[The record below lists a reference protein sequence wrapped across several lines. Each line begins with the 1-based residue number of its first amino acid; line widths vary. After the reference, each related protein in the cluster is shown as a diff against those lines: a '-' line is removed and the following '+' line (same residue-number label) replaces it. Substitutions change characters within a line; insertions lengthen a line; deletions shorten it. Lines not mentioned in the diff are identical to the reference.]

1 MEKNYIMTKFTSF
14 DRKNLN
20 ALRAEMEAVLAK
32 YGVESNLE
40 FSVGGM
46 KFSSSD
52 VEIKVSA
59 KVKGAKTFNDVVLES
74 RVKALGLV
82 MEKNGAKLVR
92 YDSKKFKFPFIYEK
106 NGKLFKTSE
115 EYAKFLFAA

>member
-1 MEKNYIMTKFTSF
+1 MIKFEKF
-14 DRKNLN
+14 DRKNLQ

-32 YGVESNLE
+32 YGVDSNLQFE
-40 FSVGGM
+40 VGQM
-46 KFSSSD
+46 KFSDSE
-52 VEIKVSA
+52 VQIKVSA

-92 YDSKKFKFPFIYEK
+92 YDSKKYKMPFIYEK
-106 NGKLFKTSE
+106 GGKLYKTSE
-115 EYAKFLFAA
+115 DHAKFLFAA